1 MKHDDLV
8 LLALGAHA
16 AVFLGA
22 LAAYYRFG
30 DRTDITAKSLEGT
43 DAVLREMRMAI
54 SAELTD
60 HLRDTL
66 SDSVVV
72 SSIVL
77 DAGASAYVE
86 KPSNSLASDRF
97 REAVRDFVE
106 ESSEHLAACRSL
118 FVERSKWSRTSRKLS
133 WLLLLLAVWQG
144 LVSGV
149 LAFVDRPAI
158 LSIPDRLILL
168 FAVPTALLGLGVVVT
183 LVVMQVS
190 HDRICEIRDQHAAL

>member
-77 DAGASAYVE
+77 DAGASAY
-86 KPSNSLASDRF
+86 RF